1 MYGEWRNSQM
11 LKNGGILHSLIY
23 GLSVAYPLYERF
35 CRILS
40 CFEGINLSWKEMSNF
55 NKGYFVLKSHF
66 LYFCRET
73 DRFNNRFL

>member
-11 LKNGGILHSLIY
+11 LKNEGVLHSLIY

-40 CFEGINLSWKEMSNF
+40 CFEGINLS
-55 NKGYFVLKSHF
+55 
-66 LYFCRET
+66 
-73 DRFNNRFL
+73 